1 MKKEWWILIIII
13 LFPMGLIIGIG
24 TFNYLTETRTRKQIY
39 LDNVK
44 KLAFHNSINNIYK
57 EKRDHNVLIF
67 RYWIA
72 YQKLML
78 PIWINFIFFII
89 SFSFYDS
96 GSLKLEHYRDGKLLE
111 VLDYNDIYIRE
122 GWWISKII

>member
-57 EKRDHNVLIF
+57 EKRDHNVLIIKGKRNDEKYKIYSNWEHKF
-67 RYWIA
+67 LIGDSVS
-72 YQKLML
+72 K
-78 PIWINFIFFII
+78 
-89 SFSFYDS
+89 DS

-122 GWWISKII
+122 GW